1 MHTRFP
7 WANPLA
13 SASIALVLVLYV
25 LHVPYAQYRA
35 GGDLFSYLLWPAT
48 VALGVPMYKQAVK
61 LKGSLRR
68 LFVVVLAGSI
78 VGMVT
83 SGVVAWLLGAS
94 HEIVMSAIP
103 KSVTT
108 PIAIEVSK
116 ELQGDPTIT
125 AALVLLSGL
134 LGSMVGPGILRMA
147 RILHE
152 DAVGSAIGTSSHAQ
166 LASESS
172 SWPVFHHD
180 LNHTG
185 RSPFDTSKDLAR
197 MKWSFA
203 ATDHVESSPAIGA
216 DGTVYVG
223 ADDHK
228 LYALGAD
235 PAPGPTATPG
245 PLCGNGTIDP
255 GEACDPPNSFCPKE
269 RGDGRGVDS
278 SGHGYRDRVV
288 GLCRHLVF
296 RDTPPGVFGAKLL

>member
-1 MHTRFP
+1 MTLLAWAIHTPVFAIVLTLAIYWVALHVHTRFP

-13 SASIALVLVLYV
+13 SASIALVLVLYA
-25 LHVPYAQYRA
+25 LQIPYARYRA
-35 GGDLFSYLLWPAT
+35 GGDLFSYLLGPAT

-152 DAVGSAIGTSSHAQ
+152 DAVGSAIGTSSHAIGTAALIRRSETQ
-166 LASESS
+166 GSVSSLAMAMAGVITAVLAS
-172 SWPVFHHD
+172 
-180 LNHTG
+180 
-185 RSPFDTSKDLAR
+185 
-197 MKWSFA
+197 
-203 ATDHVESSPAIGA
+203 
-216 DGTVYVG
+216 
-223 ADDHK
+223 
-228 LYALGAD
+228 
-235 PAPGPTATPG
+235 
-245 PLCGNGTIDP
+245 
-255 GEACDPPNSFCPKE
+255 
-269 RGDGRGVDS
+269 
-278 SGHGYRDRVV
+278 
-288 GLCRHLVF
+288 
-296 RDTPPGVFGAKLL
+296 LLTWYLHIRQG